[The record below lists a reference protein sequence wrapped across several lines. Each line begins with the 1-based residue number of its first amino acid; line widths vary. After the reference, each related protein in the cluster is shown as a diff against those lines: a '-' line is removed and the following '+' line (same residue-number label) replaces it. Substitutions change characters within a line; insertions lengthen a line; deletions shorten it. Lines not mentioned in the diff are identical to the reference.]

1 MAIYNNLL
9 LLVNFK
15 YEIIIDIIGYFA
27 AFIGIVTF
35 IPQTLKTIKN
45 KNTKQISLISY
56 IIFSFANFMWLI
68 FGILVLIHP
77 ESNQQQYYSHLQS
90 VLWSLTLIIPY
101 TITFI
106 ATLIIIYIK
115 VKNVIKFNEK
125 WKN

>member
-1 MAIYNNLL
+1 MVIYDNLL
-9 LLVNFK
+9 LFVNFK
-15 YEIIIDIIGYFA
+15 YEIIMDIIGYFA

-35 IPQTLKTIKN
+35 IPQTFKTIKT

-68 FGILVLIHP
+68 FGLLVLTYP
-77 ESNQQQYYSHLQS
+77 ASNHKYYSHLQS
-90 VLWSLTLIIPY
+90 ILWSLTLIIPY

-115 VKNVIKFNEK
+115 VKNVVKFNEK